1 MTTQDKDR
9 LFVPLNK
16 QWYDLFKA
24 EKKLWEIRAVSPRFN
39 HKTVYTGR
47 TVELRRGYAVKGAL
61 WGRIVDVAE
70 MRDIYH
76 LPKPILA
83 EALPIEKSETAL
95 WNEINR
101 YNTKYDNFIAFK
113 VKLFIDS

>member
-61 WGRIVDVAE
+61 WGVIIDVME
-70 MRDIYH
+70 IDNIYNI
-76 LPKPILA
+76 PEPIIDEAIPISTSDRLA
-83 EALPIEKSETAL
+83 WDMIDEY
-95 WNEINR
+95 NE
-101 YNTKYDNFIAFK
+101 KYDNFIIFK
-113 VKLFIDS
+113 IKLNAKA